1 MRGIPSP
8 KLKGF
13 IEQAN
18 LAAEKAEASGIVL
31 SPSLVRESLEK
42 LAMFISE
49 GPNITYVEEKTLS
62 TPTYEMPVRVY
73 SPAPD
78 EALPV
83 VMHYHGGGH
92 MCGNIALYDSIS
104 RRIAKA
110 GHCIVITV
118 EYRLA
123 PEFPYPSG
131 IEDSQYAL
139 EHYQEVLDEVKF
151 NQQLMIAG
159 DSAGGAICTTL
170 ASNNIDN
177 NKVKINKQILIY
189 PSVDYTFS
197 SPSVDENGTGF
208 LLEKSKIDWYFNHYF
223 QGNENGKQCSPLF
236 MTMAASMPETIV
248 FTAGCDPL
256 RDESIAYAKA
266 LSQAGVKV
274 KQHTFDGMIHA
285 YMMLDILVSQEC
297 EETYQMIG
305 DFIRA

>member
-42 LAMFISE
+42 MAVFIGKAPELA
-49 GPNITYVEEKTLS
+49 YAKEKSIS
-62 TPTYEMPVRVY
+62 TPDYEMPVRVY
-73 SPAPD
+73 SPAPN

-83 VMHYHGGGH
+83 VVYYHGGGH

-104 RRIAKA
+104 SKIAKA

-123 PEFPYPSG
+123 PEFPYPSA
-131 IEDSQYAL
+131 IEDSQYVL
-139 EHYQEVLDEVKF
+139 EHYQEMLDEVKF
-151 NQQLMIAG
+151 NQQLIIAG

-177 NKVKINKQILIY
+177 NKVKIDKQILIY

-197 SPSVDENGTGF
+197 YPSVDENGTGF
-208 LLEKSKIDWYFNHYF
+208 LLEKSKIDWYFKHYF
-223 QGNENGKQCSPLF
+223 QENENNKACSPLF
-236 MTMAASMPETIV
+236 MKMAASMPETIV

-256 RDESIAYAKA
+256 RDESIAYAEA